1 MANSMRYVGSLVLR
15 RPRPGWTR
23 SLRPSCSPTSSGP
36 RNDQASMGDLA
47 WKALVERHHA
57 VVREELA
64 RWRGEENDTA
74 GDSFYA
80 TFDGPGSRDPLRVE
94 IIEQVRALEIEV
106 RAGAHIG
113 ACELIDGK
121 IGGITVTIGA
131 RVAAAAGPRRCSS
144 RRPSRTW
151 SPVRVWSSTIAVNTS
166 SRAFLTVGVCTRLR
180 ADRILTCRS
189 IASLKRVRKV
199 VRAGGFSV
207 IDTTRLRLLFARETR
222 RPQGSGT
229 SAP

>member
-1 MANSMRYVGSLVLR
+1 
-15 RPRPGWTR
+15 
-23 SLRPSCSPTSSGP
+23 
-36 RNDQASMGDLA
+36 
-47 WKALVERHHA
+47 
-57 VVREELA
+57 
-64 RWRGEENDTA
+64 
-74 GDSFYA
+74 
-80 TFDGPGSRDPLRVE
+80 
-94 IIEQVRALEIEV
+94 
-106 RAGAHIG
+106 
-113 ACELIDGK
+113 
-121 IGGITVTIGA
+121 
-131 RVAAAAGPRRCSS
+131 
-144 RRPSRTW
+144 
-151 SPVRVWSSTIAVNTS
+151 VNTS